1 LRFTIDAL
9 GRITENVYFEDTVT
23 HAIGLVRETIQYAD
37 TIDGLTRFDYHSVQ
51 TYVAGLTSPTTRNNY
66 FVYDSQQRLRYT
78 VNADGEVA
86 RFDYDDF
93 GNVIRSTRYAA
104 SFNANGQQPT
114 VSEMDPWAGD
124 NSVGSRT
131 TRNYYNSRNEL
142 RFTVD
147 AEGYV
152 VQFEAD
158 PLGRQ
163 SNTYRYENQVSA
175 TNSWTIDD
183 VIAADL
189 GASIET
195 RVNYDAFGNLNLSL
209 DGTNS
214 RTVLGF
220 TNSGFHY
227 LDIRGEDTDDEIRT
241 RYHTDGANRITKET
255 RYLGNSNVDAYTA

>member
-9 GRITENVYFEDTVT
+9 GRITENVYFKDDVT
-23 HAIGLVRETIQYAD
+23 DSIGLVRHTIQYAD
-37 TIDGLTRFDYHSVQ
+37 TIGGLTRFDYHSVR
-51 TYVAGLTSPTTRNNY
+51 TYVASLTSPTTRNSY
-66 FVYDSQQRLRYT
+66 FVYDLQQRLRYT

-86 RFDYDDF
+86 QFDYDDF

-104 SFNANGQQPT
+104 SFNANGHQPSIT
-114 VSEMDPWAGD
+114 EVNDWTKKNKAGA
-124 NSVGSRT
+124 RT

-152 VQFEAD
+152 VQFKPD
-158 PLGRQ
+158 KLGRQ
-163 SNTYRYENQVSA
+163 SRTLRYENQVSA

-183 VIAADL
+183 VVSADL

-195 RVNYDAFGNLNLSL
+195 RVYYHTLGNLNLSR
-209 DGTNS
+209 DGTNRQTAHS
-214 RTVLGF
+214 F

-227 LDIRGEDTDDEIRT
+227 LDIHGKGTNDEIWT
-241 RYHTDGANRITKET
+241 RYIRDGANRITKET